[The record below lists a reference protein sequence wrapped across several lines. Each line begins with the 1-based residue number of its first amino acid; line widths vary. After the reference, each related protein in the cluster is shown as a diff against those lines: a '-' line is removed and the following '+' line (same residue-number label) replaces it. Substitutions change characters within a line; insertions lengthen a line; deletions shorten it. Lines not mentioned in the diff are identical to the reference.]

1 MNGRRQSG
9 STSDYSER
17 TALSERVARLE
28 THREYSATRED
39 VSESINKVEKR
50 LSELT
55 TAVATINISMATKTW
70 ILGGLLAFF
79 ISMAAAALHA
89 YIRAVLS

>member
-9 STSDYSER
+9 ADYSER
-17 TALSERVARLE
+17 KELSERVARLE
-28 THREYSATRED
+28 THHEYSATRED

-55 TAVATINISMATKTW
+55 TAVASISISMATKTW
-70 ILGGLLAFF
+70 VLGGLLAFF
-79 ISMAAAALHA
+79 ISMIAAALHA